1 MNSSD
6 VNSEVVRMVNNYKS
20 MREMMPASS
29 MYREAMWQ
37 YGDMANGGTGGEAN
51 DKGGNK
57 STIREVYYP
66 GYPDQF
72 FFMVLSGLG
81 EFEKF
86 CKTGSSPIGIP

>member
-1 MNSSD
+1 MNNAELS
-6 VNSEVVRMVNNYKS
+6 SEVVRMVGNYKS
-20 MREMMPASS
+20 MREIRPASS

-37 YGDMANGGTGGEAN
+37 YGNMAHGGTGGDAN
-51 DKGGNK
+51 DESGNN
-57 STIREVYYP
+57 STIREVYYS